1 MDNTFDKD
9 DFVEDQDL
17 QAREGKQS
25 RRTPSKDTAKNIR
38 EATARDDINPE
49 LTDYIEAIARLNDT
63 IDSDDK
69 FEFCTAYYDAD
80 NNDKLTPNQKTYGYE
95 PTGNEKALGLGVPE
109 GFILYDFDLPPNDKF
124 RKYYKQTWGHT
135 GTKPEGC
142 GHLLFKCK
150 APHSSMTNAT
160 LTIFASS
167 VELCRKGYRPAFTPG
182 SRKVKGGD
190 ITHHW
195 NGIETVLNEPQE
207 FRRERMRE
215 SHIPSTPPKK
225 VGTTA
230 TTAQE
235 IALALGGREVRS
247 GWSAHC
253 PAHDDNDPS
262 FFIREV
268 NGSPRF
274 KCHAGCTQK
283 AIIDAL
289 KIRGLLGGEATP
301 DDKKTFAL
309 QTWEES
315 KLAENTLVEAYLA
328 SLGWNLPIPPSIRFH
343 PDLKHPDGDSFP
355 CMVALITHSQDE
367 SPMAI
372 HRTFLTH
379 DGKEVAPVQHP
390 RMRLGACK
398 GCVVRLGE
406 PGKTLLL
413 GREIEKCLS
422 AMQEK
427 ELPAWAYFSSSL
439 GSVKIPPTVKKVI
452 VLNDYENGRDRGGVY
467 NFKRHA
473 SKQGFRVSYEDKA
486 DIDPK
491 RLEVRRSQH
500 STGT

>member
-1 MDNTFDKD
+1 MST
-9 DFVEDQDL
+9 EL
-17 QAREGKQS
+17 QE
-25 RRTPSKDTAKNIR
+25 
-38 EATARDDINPE
+38 
-49 LTDYIEAIARLNDT
+49 YIEAIARLNDT

-69 FEFCTAYYDAD
+69 FEFCRIYYDP
-80 NNDKLTPNQKTYGYE
+80 DKDDIPIPDQKTYGYE
-95 PTGNEKALGLGVPE
+95 PTGNEDILGLGVPE
-109 GFILYDFDLPPNDKF
+109 GFILYDFDLPPNNKF

-142 GHLLFKCK
+142 GHLLFRCRS
-150 APHSSMTNAT
+150 PHSSMTNAT
-160 LTIFASS
+160 LTVFKSS
-167 VELCRKGYRPAFTPG
+167 VELCRKGYRPAFVPG
-182 SRKVKGGD
+182 SRKVKGGGV
-190 ITHHW
+190 THHW
-195 NGIETVLNEPQE
+195 NRNETILDEPAE
-207 FRRERMRE
+207 LRRERMKERNE
-215 SHIPSTPPKK
+215 TPSIPQKK
-225 VGTTA
+225 AETKA
-230 TTAQE
+230 TITAQE
-235 IALALGGREVRS
+235 IALALGGHKTPS

-253 PAHDDNDPS
+253 PAHNDKHRS

-268 NGSPRF
+268 DNRPLFR
-274 KCHAGCTQK
+274 CYADCTQEAIVK
-283 AIIDAL
+283 AL
-289 KIRGLLGGEATP
+289 QYRGIWAVEWTP
-301 DDKKTFAL
+301 DDKKAQAL
-309 QTWEES
+309 QIWEES

-328 SLGWNLPIPPSIRFH
+328 SLGWNLPIPPSLRFH

-372 HRTFLTH
+372 HRTFLAN
-379 DGKEVAPVQHP
+379 DGKEVAPVQP
-390 RMRLGACK
+390 ARMRLGACR

-406 PGKTLLL
+406 PDKTLML

-452 VLNDYENGRDRGGVY
+452 VLNDYDNGRDRGGVY

-473 SKQGFRVSYEDKA
+473 SKQGFRVSFEDKA

-491 RLEVRRSQH
+491 RLKVRRPQR